1 MPYCSN
7 IAEALISK
15 GYGTCLRHKQN
26 DDMRSS
32 AYDDLLSAETR
43 AAKNLKGVHSK
54 KDYPAHRVA
63 DISQVWSCKGQLN
76 LNRLVGW
83 LIN

>member
-63 DISQVWSCKGQLN
+63 DISQVWSCKGQFN
-76 LNRLVGW
+76 LN
-83 LIN
+83 